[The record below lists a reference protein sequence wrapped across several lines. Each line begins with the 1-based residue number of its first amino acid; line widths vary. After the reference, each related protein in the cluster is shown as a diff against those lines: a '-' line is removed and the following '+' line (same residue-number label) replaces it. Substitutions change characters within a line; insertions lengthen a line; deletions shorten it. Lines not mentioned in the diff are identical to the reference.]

1 MPSAVRGSLERFAE
15 PFRLERAVA
24 ANIAVKATSDVFVK
38 AGRFVLIVAAARLL
52 GPEDFGLFSFAFAF
66 GSMLAVGSDLGLHLH
81 LAREVALVERSAT
94 RSLAEAVSGKLLASC
109 AILCALAAAFV
120 LYPRPAPVR
129 WLLVLAGAYLLAQ
142 SWCELW
148 NHFFRGAQSLGQ
160 EAALNALNT
169 AVGTVVGIAVLAAGG
184 RAHALYVALLV
195 TAVATSVVALTLVR
209 RHGAD
214 PAPASWRAG
223 VGALRR
229 AAPTGIAVL
238 LTMIYFRIDL
248 VFLERMRGDAE
259 VGAYAAAYRL
269 LEGLLFIPA
278 FFMAALY
285 PALSGASRR
294 VEDLRRLRS
303 AGLHWMFLLS
313 TLLVLALTMTAPW
326 LLRLLYGEVYS
337 EAATVLRVLS
347 LALLFIFPN
356 FVLTHLLVATGRQ
369 RWNAVI
375 AGVGVAV
382 NVALN
387 LMAIRRF
394 GALGA
399 AAATVITEATLFTLA
414 TFAVSRGYADRT
426 AA

>member
-1 MPSAVRGSLERFAE
+1 
-15 PFRLERAVA
+15 
-24 ANIAVKATSDVFVK
+24 
-38 AGRFVLIVAAARLL
+38 
-52 GPEDFGLFSFAFAF
+52 
-66 GSMLAVGSDLGLHLH
+66 
-81 LAREVALVERSAT
+81 
-94 RSLAEAVSGKLLASC
+94 
-109 AILCALAAAFV
+109 
-120 LYPRPAPVR
+120 
-129 WLLVLAGAYLLAQ
+129 
-142 SWCELW
+142 
-148 NHFFRGAQSLGQ
+148 
-160 EAALNALNT
+160 
-169 AVGTVVGIAVLAAGG
+169 
-184 RAHALYVALLV
+184 ALYASLLV
-195 TAVATSVVALTLVR
+195 TAVATTVVALTLVR

-214 PAPASWRAG
+214 PAPASSRAG
-223 VGALRR
+223 LGALRR

-238 LTMIYFRIDL
+238 LTMVYFRIDL

-285 PALSGASRR
+285 PALSGASLR

-313 TLLVLALTMTAPW
+313 TLLVLALTVTAPW
-326 LLRLLYGEVYS
+326 LLRLLYGEVYA
-337 EAATVLRVLS
+337 EAGTVLRVLS

-375 AGVGVAV
+375 AGVGVVV

-399 AAATVITEATLFTLA
+399 AATTVITEATLFALA
-414 TFAVSRGYADRT
+414 TYAVAQGYSDRT